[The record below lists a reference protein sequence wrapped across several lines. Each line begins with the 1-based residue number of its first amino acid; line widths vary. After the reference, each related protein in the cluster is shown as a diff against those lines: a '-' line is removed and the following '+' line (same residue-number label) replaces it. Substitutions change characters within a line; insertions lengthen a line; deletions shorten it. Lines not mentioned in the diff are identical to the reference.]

1 MTCWVKFNSIPGSNQ
16 WFALM
21 QIGTAGGFANCVMG
35 MYIWNNGGQTVL
47 QFSLNGSSGSSTP
60 NNNFNYTFATNKW
73 YHIAQSYDGT
83 TVKQYIDGELVNTV
97 ASGVKGSYTTGSH
110 LFLGGTSS
118 YYLNGY
124 LNDCRYYNNVL
135 SAEEIKEIYR
145 SLIVHYPLNIWPQK
159 NLLTGNIN
167 TVEAWTQSGSTLTLE
182 SDGSLKIVFSGSGEN
197 RIYNNVTNVWV
208 TATTFTVSFDAKSST
223 ADTYIAC
230 SRSIAD
236 YTQNILLTDQWQHY
250 SGQITN
256 TAANTT
262 GGTLSIQ
269 AKNVSNA
276 LKSATIYIK
285 NIKLENGTNDTGFI
299 MPGVD
304 FNTSTN
310 VYDIS
315 GFLNNIT
322 ASQAL
327 NNFINKTDKRYSL
340 SYTFN
345 NNNYLKKSDFYY
357 TSNIW
362 TASIWY
368 YAHGLPTGYNCIMCL
383 ASNDGG
389 DSYKKICFAPHTNG
403 HIWMKAEN
411 VSINSGASLRLDTW
425 THICITCDGTNYKT
439 YENGVQIVSGTI
451 SSTITTAHNLGIGCR
466 NSNDTFSTKTLQWAG
481 ELSDFRIYATAL
493 SAAEVKEL
501 YDMGRLS

>member
-1 MTCWVKFNSIPGSNQ
+1 MWVYNGETSANRAILFGNYIVSPATSSAFFNIELTSSSNQ
-16 WFALM
+16 IRYDWKANPDW
-21 QIGTAGGFANCVMG
+21 TAGAT
-35 MYIWNNGGQTVL
+35 TVI
-47 QFSLNGSSGSSTP
+47 P
-60 NNNFNYTFATNKW
+60 TNTW
-73 YHIAQSYDGT
+73 THICCSYDGAKEY
-83 TVKQYIDGELVNTV
+83 VYINGELQATRTGVLPAMGLN
-97 ASGVKGSYTTGSH
+97 SGVIYYLGRDSRTGATS
-110 LFLGGTSS
+110 FLGRM
-118 YYLNGY
+118 
-124 LNDCRYYNNVL
+124 NDFRIYDNCL
-135 SAEEIKEIYR
+135 SDLEVKKIAQG
-145 SLIVHYPLNIWPQK
+145 LILHYPLNIWPQK

-167 TVEAWTQSGSTLTLE
+167 TVAAWTQSGSTLTLE

-197 RIYNNVTNVWV
+197 RIYNNVTNVWM
-208 TATTFTVSFDAKSST
+208 TTTTFTVSFDAKSST

-276 LKSATIYIK
+276 LKSAIVYIK

-304 FNTSTN
+304 FNTSTD

-389 DSYKKICFAPHTNG
+389 DSYKKICFAPHTDG
-403 HIWMKAEN
+403 RIWMKAEN